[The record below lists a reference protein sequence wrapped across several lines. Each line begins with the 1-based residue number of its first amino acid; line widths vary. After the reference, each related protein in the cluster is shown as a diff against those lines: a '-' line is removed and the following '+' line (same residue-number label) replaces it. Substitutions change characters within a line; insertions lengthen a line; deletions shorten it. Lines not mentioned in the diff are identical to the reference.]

1 MFCVAN
7 LSWELVISQLIL
19 GPVSGK
25 KLQRLREAQYLAD
38 GGRATFL
45 SAFWESQTALASSL
59 SSVGASP
66 ELRQHSGSVIFVWH
80 WKDLQKVI
88 KQHSVLRNP
97 TVYSKVS
104 KIWRNF
110 SLRNFVSHR
119 KFFLINGEFV
129 CLSIWRD
136 SVHVI
141 LRLQWLQIGVKFHIL
156 MNFVKFYKFDFS
168 RQNCKVSFNFN

>member
-1 MFCVAN
+1 MFRVAN

-19 GPVSGK
+19 GPASGK

-88 KQHSVLRNP
+88 KQQSVLRNP
-97 TVYSKVS
+97 TVYSKVRQNLTHFQLR
-104 KIWRNF
+104 KLWVMENF
-110 SLRNFVSHR
+110 SYQLGICL
-119 KFFLINGEFV
+119 LINLTWFCSRDFETSMT
-129 CLSIWRD
+129 SIWC
-136 SVHVI
+136 
-141 LRLQWLQIGVKFHIL
+141 QIPYFDEE
-156 MNFVKFYKFDFS
+156 FYKFDFS
-168 RQNCKVSFNFN
+168 RQNGKVSFNFT